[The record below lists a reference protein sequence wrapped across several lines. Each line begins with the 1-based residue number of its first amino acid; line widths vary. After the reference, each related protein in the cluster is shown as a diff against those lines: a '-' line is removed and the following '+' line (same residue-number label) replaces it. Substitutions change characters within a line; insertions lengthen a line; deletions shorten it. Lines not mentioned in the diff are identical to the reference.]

1 MTQEGTGTKRLDG
14 RGCARR
20 ESGQALEGDMKMQY
34 RVTLKNA
41 PEEMEKE
48 IRKFIRRINW
58 ERTKAGEEKIEW
70 EIEKSRRVVS
80 AGFEKD

>member
-1 MTQEGTGTKRLDG
+1 
-14 RGCARR
+14 
-20 ESGQALEGDMKMQY
+20 MQY

-41 PEEMEKE
+41 PEGLEKE
-48 IRKFIRRINW
+48 IRRFIRRINW
-58 ERTKAGEEKIEW
+58 ERTKSGEAKIEW